1 MMVSRSSDQQN
12 LSFHNQQRII
22 SKIPVQVENTYSA
35 AQNLIKIIT
44 DVSISIIKQLEAID
58 LVVNGIENYSVLAEE
73 VHSQTESSMA
83 FAHKTV
89 EVAQSGQTATDE
101 TMDAIG
107 NISTSVEKTRDEI
120 NTLQEKTVNIGKILK
135 NMKSIAQ
142 QTKILSINAAIE
154 AARAGDAG
162 FGFGVVAD
170 EVGKLAK
177 NSDLAAEEIKTIL
190 TDIDESIKG
199 TLIAMN
205 DSTQKVNDGVQV
217 VKRTGTVFDDIINS
231 VESTLEVFTEINEG
245 LHQQNQNLIQIM
257 RSTEFMD
264 SESKKVVILS
274 EMALSNTE
282 NTKSSLTELANITSQ
297 LSAISKVTNKFLDQ
311 TDISKEKVRL
321 TTHIQRE
328 LLTLD
333 PASSNE
339 IEANRILANIHSG
352 LITLNADL
360 TILPGVAK
368 SWYLKD
374 DNITWV
380 FSLRKNVKFHHG
392 RMVQAQDVKYSFER
406 ILSPQLN
413 SPCAWFLYHID
424 GAEDFHDRRTNSV
437 SGITA
442 INQYQIELRLK
453 SPYSGFLLNLAHPTC
468 SILPRE
474 EVLKKNFLGCGSYK
488 LDQIE
493 PNYYILKCFEEY
505 YGGSAYAD
513 EILVEF
519 GNSNVVG
526 DLIAGK
532 YDFIDL
538 RDSTIIAQ
546 LQKNDQHMKIVTS
559 DSISTNFL
567 TFNFN
572 STNPIIHDKD
582 IRLAIN
588 YAIDKARINND
599 LLLGLVDE
607 CKGIFPPSMIND
619 ATLKGYRY
627 DIPKAKSLLQ
637 GKQQLIG
644 KNPLKILIRENDILK
659 KNQNYLVLEQIR
671 QNLKQIGI
679 SSQYVEVP
687 SAKYYTRAT
696 SQLGDLCFIGW
707 FADTGDMDNYLEPLL
722 NYYNENNFGFYKNEE
737 VMQGIIDAKQM
748 IIPAKRIQKYKDIQ
762 KLILE
767 DVPWI
772 YLYHT
777 KLICAIRKNGI
788 DNVQYF
794 PTGALKMDNILIS
807 NIH

>member
-1 MMVSRSSDQQN
+1 MAHQSSEQQN

-44 DVSISIIKQLEAID
+44 DVSTSIIKQLEAID
-58 LVVNGIENYSVLAEE
+58 VVVNGIENYSVLAEE
-73 VHSQTESSMA
+73 VHSQTESSMT

-89 EVAQSGQTATDE
+89 EVAHSGQTATDE
-101 TMDAIG
+101 TMNAIG
-107 NISTSVEKTRDEI
+107 NISTSVENTRNEI
-120 NTLQEKTVNIGKILK
+120 DTLQEKTVNIGNILK
-135 NMKSIAQ
+135 NMKDIAQ

-162 FGFGVVAD
+162 YGFAVVAD

-190 TDIDESIKG
+190 MDIDVSIKR
-199 TLIAMN
+199 TLTAMN
-205 DSTQKVNDGVQV
+205 DSTKKVNDGEQV
-217 VKRTGTVFDDIINS
+217 VKQTGIVFEDIINS
-231 VESTLEVFTEINEG
+231 VENTLEVFTEINEG
-245 LHQQNQNLIQIM
+245 LHQQNQNLVQIM
-257 RSTEFMD
+257 RSTEIMD
-264 SESKKVVILS
+264 SESKKVLILS
-274 EMALSNTE
+274 DMALSNTE
-282 NTKSSLTELANITSQ
+282 NTKSSLTELAKITTQ
-297 LSAISKVTNKFLDQ
+297 LSVISERTNQFLNQ
-311 TDISKEKVRL
+311 TDVITEKVRL

-333 PASSNE
+333 PAISNE

-368 SWYLKD
+368 SWYLKE
-374 DNITWV
+374 DNLTWV

-392 RMVQAQDVKYSFER
+392 RMVQASDVKFSFER
-406 ILSPQLN
+406 VLSPQLN
-413 SPCAWFLYHID
+413 SPCAWFLYQIE
-424 GAEDFHDRRTNSV
+424 GAEAYHDGRTKSV
-437 SGITA
+437 SGIT
-442 INQYQIELRLK
+442 INNQYQIELKLK

-474 EVLKKNFLGCGSYK
+474 EVLKNHFIGCGSFL

-493 PNYYILKCFEEY
+493 DRFYLLKCFKDY

-513 EILVEF
+513 EVLVEY
-519 GNSNVVG
+519 NNPNLVD
-526 DLIAGK
+526 DLIDGK
-532 YDFIDL
+532 YDFVDL
-538 RDSTIIAQ
+538 RDSTIIAK
-546 LQKNDQHMKIVTS
+546 LQEKTQHMKIVTS

-572 STNPIIHDKD
+572 SKNPLIHDKD

-588 YAIDKARINND
+588 YSIDKATINKE

-619 ATLKGYRY
+619 LTLQGYRY
-627 DIPKAKSLLQ
+627 NVTKARSLVQ
-637 GKQQLIG
+637 GKKHLIDG
-644 KNPLKILIRENDILK
+644 HPLKILIRETDILH
-659 KNQNYLVLEQIR
+659 KNQNFLVLEQIR

-679 SSQYVEVP
+679 SSQYVEVQ

-737 VMQGIIDAKQM
+737 VMQGIIDAKKM
-748 IIPAKRIQKYKDIQ
+748 IIPAKRIQKYKEIQ
-762 KLILE
+762 KLILA

-777 KLICAIRKNGI
+777 KIISAIRKKGI

-794 PTGALKMDNILIS
+794 PTGALKMDNILITDTP
-807 NIH
+807 